1 MSRSQV
7 VTNAPQTNL
16 TFTRSTH
23 KPPERR
29 TMPINRR
36 HRPASQPHSLSH
48 PHARAR
54 WPVEPSPARAPPT
67 SPPAPPPAG
76 PSRPAAS
83 EKGYDHEVD
92 GEEAGLELRREPRG
106 IFARA
111 LPPAALVAAPGQGKA
126 GSPPSWTLLCAHR
139 SRRHSRAALIGHRA
153 TGCPSRR
160 RRGEDEEKTAH
171 GQPVARWPINAA
183 RERCAHPRTVHRS
196 VPPAL
201 R

>member
-1 MSRSQV
+1 MTHARTGPDTQRAQTHNHTQNSNSRCHERTPDKPHV
-7 VTNAPQTNL
+7 HTHTQT
-16 TFTRSTH
+16 S
-23 KPPERR
+23 R
-29 TMPINRR
+29 TKNDAINRR

-111 LPPAALVAAPGQGKA
+111 LPPAALVAAPGQGKPAIQDASVRASHLPA
-126 GSPPSWTLLCAHR
+126 GGGTHEQR
-139 SRRHSRAALIGHRA
+139 
-153 TGCPSRR
+153 
-160 RRGEDEEKTAH
+160 
-171 GQPVARWPINAA
+171 
-183 RERCAHPRTVHRS
+183 
-196 VPPAL
+196 
-201 R
+201 